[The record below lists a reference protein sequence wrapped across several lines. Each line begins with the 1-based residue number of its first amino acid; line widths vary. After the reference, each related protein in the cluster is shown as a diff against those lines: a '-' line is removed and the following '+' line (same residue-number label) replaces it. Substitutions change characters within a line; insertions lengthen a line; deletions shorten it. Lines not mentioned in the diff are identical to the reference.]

1 MVFETV
7 VVLEVV
13 VGVVFSDPR
22 FQNEPF
28 VLRGVTGGEAME
40 PFGNLMVNQPI
51 QVNPGIIRFRT
62 LLKVKVGMEGDLVAG
77 IIWFLRIDEDRCLF
91 VKPNDSWSF
100 RRIRDLLR
108 FRVQEGT

>member
-1 MVFETV
+1 MVLETV

-22 FQNEPF
+22 FQNETF
-28 VLRGVTGGEAME
+28 VLRRVIGGETMK
-40 PFGNLMVNQPI
+40 PFGNLLANQPI
-51 QVNPGIIRFRT
+51 QVNPGVVRFRT

-77 IIWFLRIDEDRCLF
+77 ITWFLRIDDYRCLF

-100 RRIRDLLR
+100 RRIWNLLG
-108 FRVQEGT
+108 FRAQEST

>member
-1 MVFETV
+1 MVLETV

-28 VLRGVTGGEAME
+28 VLRGVTGGETMK
-40 PFGNLMVNQPI
+40 PFGNFLANQPI
-51 QVNPGIIRFRT
+51 QVNPGIIRFRAF
-62 LLKVKVGMEGDLVAG
+62 LKVKMGMEDDLVAG
-77 IIWFLRIDEDRCLF
+77 ITWFLRIDEDRCFF

-100 RRIRDLLR
+100 RRIWNLLG
-108 FRVQEGT
+108 FRAQEST

>member
-1 MVFETV
+1 MLETV

-22 FQNEPF
+22 FQNETF
-28 VLRGVTGGEAME
+28 VLRRVIGGETMK
-40 PFGNLMVNQPI
+40 PFGNLLANQPI
-51 QVNPGIIRFRT
+51 QVNPGVVRFRT

-77 IIWFLRIDEDRCLF
+77 ITWFLRIDDYRCLF
-91 VKPNDSWSF
+91 VEPNDSWSL

-108 FRVQEGT
+108 FRFEECT